1 VQHLLVKLKAACK
14 LPIKTVLQSMEAPTL
29 KAPQAPTVQQQIQNA
44 QKKAGG
50 YRGNYYKPRYP
61 KANTS
66 QSQGSAQYTNQS
78 GAAIDGSV
86 NAQDSVTGNVQTQ
99 RVRGR

>member
-1 VQHLLVKLKAACK
+1 
-14 LPIKTVLQSMEAPTL
+14 
-29 KAPQAPTVQQQIQNA
+29 VQQQIQNA
-44 QKKAGG
+44 QKKAGRYHG
-50 YRGNYYKPRYP
+50 GRYYNPRYP

-66 QSQGSAQYTNQS
+66 QSQGSVQRTSQS

>member
-1 VQHLLVKLKAACK
+1 VADTTTTTSPA
-14 LPIKTVLQSMEAPTL
+14 T
-29 KAPQAPTVQQQIQNA
+29 
-44 QKKAGG
+44 
-50 YRGNYYKPRYP
+50 P

-99 RVRGR
+99 NVRRGR